1 VVNLTIKGA
10 VVGRGGDGGL
20 PHLAFGA
27 WSTDPDYNFTKT
39 RRDGFQGATKRCS
52 SSTGNTLNSIR

>member
-1 VVNLTIKGA
+1 MNLTIKGA

-39 RRDGFQGATKRCS
+39 RRDGFQGAP
-52 SSTGNTLNSIR
+52 GY